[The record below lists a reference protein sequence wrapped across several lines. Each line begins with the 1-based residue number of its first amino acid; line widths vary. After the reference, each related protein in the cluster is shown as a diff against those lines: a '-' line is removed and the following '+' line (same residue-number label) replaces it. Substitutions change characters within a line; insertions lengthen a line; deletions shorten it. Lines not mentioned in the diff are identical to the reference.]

1 MENKTDSAVDNKTE
15 GFVVEEGIKRP
26 VSKIDAIHILWD
38 IAKKYEI
45 ALKHKKVVPI
55 DVAERDRKQINELA
69 RKLIDINEK
78 VIDARVLYDL
88 VKMQRFRDKT
98 IILEFMTHKDV
109 LKRIANIV
117 KRRGTPIVSLT
128 GYSVKGASGLNKTSV
143 LDIIEKKKDRQGF
156 EEEELQSIKDL
167 IELKETNFTL
177 SPGER
182 RSTKFLVRVSEPGEY
197 KGSIKIRFSPTDNS
211 SSVTM
216 LSTIL
221 EIFAKKNETYVPE
234 NSFSETSKK
243 STSMLLIIPTLLIVI
258 VGFLVFKK
266 FRS

>member
-1 MENKTDSAVDNKTE
+1 MENKTDSAVDNETE

-167 IELKETNFTL
+167 IESVKIVEIEKITTKDLDNI
-177 SPGER
+177 R
-182 RSTKFLVRVSEPGEY
+182 RKINARLFG
-197 KGSIKIRFSPTDNS
+197 KCFKIKDLPALFSPTELSLLSQMIRDETIPSFLRDGNTICFKQLKTQANKNLNF
-211 SSVTM
+211 VTVA
-216 LSTIL
+216 LNGRR
-221 EIFAKKNETYVPE
+221 EKK
-234 NSFSETSKK
+234 
-243 STSMLLIIPTLLIVI
+243 
-258 VGFLVFKK
+258 
-266 FRS
+266 